1 MLSDRPVPTPQALAR
16 NSRPFLKGMGLALSL
31 IVPIVVV
38 TASSGTDP
46 ESAGELAGELSV
58 APFLGGVAV
67 GVWAKLATR
76 RWRWI
81 DYALRF
87 VVCTVA
93 FFGLN
98 AFGRRVITAATSAP
112 ASAALVVPLT
122 ESEKRNLFVGRASAR
137 HADFGFT
144 FNLPGTFGLVPEIQN
159 EVNRHLA
166 GLPGTFAWALQDPG
180 RDEIILIYVAKGLGN
195 DERDFRAMA
204 RGMSRGI
211 SKQAVQVFEDE
222 VRWDRRA
229 REFRHAARLGD
240 GSYAKMRCLPSP
252 ADRNPP
258 YVNPPYI
265 VCVQTVSP
273 DSTGL
278 DDSRSHLKVPSW
290 R

>member
-1 MLSDRPVPTPQALAR
+1 MLGDRPDPTPQALAR

-38 TASSGTDP
+38 TASSGADP
-46 ESAGELAGELSV
+46 EAAGELAGELSV

-76 RWRWI
+76 RWHWV

-87 VVCTVA
+87 VACTVA
-93 FFGLN
+93 SFGLN
-98 AFGRRVITAATSAP
+98 AFGRSVITAATSAP
-112 ASAALVVPLT
+112 TSAALVVPLT
-122 ESEKRNLFVGRASAR
+122 ESEKQNLFVGRAGAR

-144 FNLPGTFGLVPEIQN
+144 FSFPGPFVLVPEIQD
-159 EVNRHLA
+159 EVNRLLA
-166 GLPGTFAWALQDPG
+166 GLPGTFAWALQDPN
-180 RDEIILIYVAKGLGN
+180 RDGIILIYVAKGLGN
-195 DERDFRAMA
+195 DEGDFRAMA

-211 SKQAVQVFEDE
+211 SKQAVQVLEDD

-229 REFRHAARLGD
+229 KEFRLAARLAD

-258 YVNPPYI
+258 YV
-265 VCVQTVSP
+265 VCMQTLSP
-273 DSTGL
+273 DSAGL
-278 DDSRSHLKVPSW
+278 DDSRSHLKVPS
-290 R
+290 